1 MSGRITAII
10 PVKSLASAKTRM
22 ATHLSPTDRIE
33 LARYLLLHVLDVVG
47 RSKAVERYLV
57 VSPDSAVLALAR
69 SVGALPVLERDYVAT
84 RGQNAALEQAREVIR
99 AWSTEAILVLAGDL
113 PLLSV
118 QDLQGIAELGSSERI
133 IVIAPDRHDE
143 GTNALLVRPG
153 DALPFC
159 FGTGSYRRH
168 LQEASQR
175 GLPVREY
182 RGIGTAFDLDFPED
196 LSDLERLTGVSLDIS
211 GEVRK
216 S

>member
-133 IVIAPDRHDE
+133 
-143 GTNALLVRPG
+143 
-153 DALPFC
+153 
-159 FGTGSYRRH
+159 
-168 LQEASQR
+168 
-175 GLPVREY
+175 
-182 RGIGTAFDLDFPED
+182 
-196 LSDLERLTGVSLDIS
+196 
-211 GEVRK
+211 
-216 S
+216 